1 MKSFKQ
7 IDAMEE
13 CIINALGE
21 SGALEAI
28 TAALDYDVK
37 EEIYDYIIRN
47 YDLEDEEWINF
58 KKFFWNILTKDI
70 KLIILYTINKE

>member
-1 MKSFKQ
+1 MESFKK

-13 CIINALGE
+13 RIIDALGE

-37 EEIYDYIIRN
+37 ADIYDYIIRM
-47 YDLEDEEWINF
+47 YF
-58 KKFFWNILTKDI
+58 SK
-70 KLIILYTINKE
+70 